1 MFFNYFFGCKT
12 IFYGKKAL
20 HTSQRFGKIPLQP
33 QEQEHFRPVFHL
45 TRRKNLYFFFIN
57 SLIFNKGLRKKSVY
71 GRDDVFLWIFLL

>member
-20 HTSQRFGKIPLQP
+20 HTSQRFGKYRSNLKNKSIFAP
-33 QEQEHFRPVFHL
+33 FFHL
-45 TRRKNLYFFFIN
+45 TRRKKSVLFFIN

>member
-1 MFFNYFFGCKT
+1 MFFNYFFGSKT

-33 QEQEHFRPVFHL
+33 QEQEHFRPVFSPHSPKKSVL
-45 TRRKNLYFFFIN
+45 FFIN